1 MKKIGFVGAG
11 SMAEAMIN
19 GILQSGITKP
29 EHIYITNR
37 SNDERLIELKETYGV
52 RPCRDK
58 NEFFT
63 HTDIIILAFKPK
75 DAAESIDSIR
85 PYITPACHFS
95 TCRPYHR
102 NHSAL
107 FWQKAPGHSR
117 HAEYISGNQK
127 ISNRIFRK
135 R

>member
-85 PYITPACHFS
+85 PYIKDQLVISVLATLPSKPFS
-95 TCRPYHR
+95 IILAE
-102 NHSAL
+102 S
-107 FWQKAPGHSR
+107 SR
-117 HAEYISGNQK
+117 SFASCLIHQRQSENQQPD
-127 ISNRIFRK
+127 FP
-135 R
+135 

>member
-37 SNDERLIELKETYGV
+37 SNDERLIELKETYSV

-58 NEFFT
+58 NEFSLTPISLSSLSNRKTRRKASTASGRISRTSLSFQYLQALPSKPFS
-63 HTDIIILAFKPK
+63 IILA
-75 DAAESIDSIR
+75 ES
-85 PYITPACHFS
+85 
-95 TCRPYHR
+95 
-102 NHSAL
+102 
-107 FWQKAPGHSR
+107 SR
-117 HAEYISGNQK
+117 SFASCLIHQRQSENQQPD
-127 ISNRIFRK
+127 FP
-135 R
+135 